1 MDSPAGNETSVG
13 PALSKKYSEA
23 SSTTLHTLDNLDNAF
38 AQMAQRVANLDK
50 VIDPNNLDSIVAA
63 KNDLAQIIGDLEKL
77 QFNKVGSPSFP
88 ALAFC

>member
-1 MDSPAGNETSVG
+1 MSSPAGKEVNVG

-23 SSTTLHTLDNLDNAF
+23 SSNALSTLDNLDSAF
-38 AQMAQRVANLDK
+38 AQMAQRVASLDK

-77 QFNKVGSPSFP
+77 QFNKVK
-88 ALAFC
+88 